1 MLGSWAGGPG
11 DGGAIST
18 DSPVPAPKK
27 RPILVVAAVAVAV
40 VAAIGWFAFRNLA
53 GQPQAAVPA
62 PPPSVGVQVVNEKG
76 VNRSFEFVG
85 HIKAVNEVELRARV
99 EGFLEKVLFTEGQHV
114 KVGQLL
120 YQIEKVQYQA
130 EVDRTKANIAID
142 EAELINAQVQYDRS
156 LDLSKQ
162 NFGTQALV
170 DTNKA
175 KLENAKGKL
184 LYDKA
189 ALLQAQ
195 ANLDYTDI
203 RSPIDG
209 RIGRIRYTVGNLVN
223 PASGMLGL
231 IVSQD
236 PIYVEFP
243 VSVRDLHTVRD
254 ARRDAAGPA
263 GVEGVLAKIEIRV
276 RLSDGQEYQYPGT
289 WNFTQP
295 RVDRQTDSLIIR
307 ATLPNPDGV
316 LEDGEFVTVMIRE
329 KVEEQRLVVPQA
341 ALQVDQSGYYAL
353 IVDKDHRVVQRR
365 VKTGPNEGTDVVVV
379 SGLEAGD
386 RVVVE
391 GIQKVR
397 PGQIVKEMVMPLPA
411 GG

>member
-1 MLGSWAGGPG
+1 
-11 DGGAIST
+11 
-18 DSPVPAPKK
+18 
-27 RPILVVAAVAVAV
+27 VVAVAVALV
-40 VAAIGWFAFRNLA
+40 VLAGVGWFLLRDVAASR
-53 GQPQAAVPA
+53 QTTAAPL
-62 PPPSVGVQVVNEKG
+62 PPTVGVQPVIEKG
-76 VNRSFEFVG
+76 VSRSFEFVG
-85 HIKAVNEVELRARV
+85 RIKAVNEVALRARV
-99 EGFLEKVLFTEGQHV
+99 EGFLEKALFIEGQHV

-142 EAELINAQVQYDRS
+142 EAELTNAQLQYDRS
-156 LDLSKQ
+156 LDLSTR
-162 NFGTQALV
+162 NFGTQSLV

-184 LYDKA
+184 LFDKA

-195 ANLDYTDI
+195 VNLDYTDI

-223 PASGMLGL
+223 PASGVLAI

-243 VSVRDLHTVRD
+243 VSVRDLHIIRD
-254 ARRDAAGPA
+254 ARASGGAA
-263 GVEGVLAKIEIRV
+263 GVLAKIDIRI
-276 RLSDGQEYQYPGT
+276 RLSDGQEYPHNGT

-316 LEDGEFVTVMIRE
+316 LEDGEFVTVVIRE
-329 KVEEQRLVVPQA
+329 KAEEQRLVVPQA

-353 IVDKDHRVVQRR
+353 IVDKQHKVVQRR

-379 SGLEAGD
+379 SGLELGD
-386 RVVVE
+386 NVIVD

-397 PGQIVKEMVMPLPA
+397 PGQIVKATVIPQPTA
-411 GG
+411 G

>member
-1 MLGSWAGGPG
+1 M
-11 DGGAIST
+11 
-18 DSPVPAPKK
+18 PAPKK
-27 RPILVVAAVAVAV
+27 RPVLVAVAAAVAV
-40 VAAIGWFAFRNLA
+40 VAVIGWFAFRNLA
-53 GQPQAAVPA
+53 SQPQAAVPA
-62 PPPSVGVQVVNEKG
+62 PPPSVGVQVVAEKG

-85 HIKAVNEVELRARV
+85 RIKAVNEVELRARV

-142 EAELINAQVQYDRS
+142 EAELTNAQLQYDRS
-156 LDLSKQ
+156 LDLSTR

-184 LYDKA
+184 LFDKA
-189 ALLQAQ
+189 ELLQAQ

-209 RIGRIRYTVGNLVN
+209 RIGRIRHTIGNLVN
-223 PASGMLGL
+223 PASGALAL

-243 VSVRDLHTVRD
+243 VSVRDLHTIRD

-263 GVEGVLAKIEIRV
+263 GVEGVLAKIDIRV
-276 RLSDGQEYQYPGT
+276 RLSDGQEYPYQRDLELHPA
-289 WNFTQP
+289 P
-295 RVDRQTDSLIIR
+295 RRPADR
-307 ATLPNPDGV
+307 
-316 LEDGEFVTVMIRE
+316 
-329 KVEEQRLVVPQA
+329 
-341 ALQVDQSGYYAL
+341 
-353 IVDKDHRVVQRR
+353 
-365 VKTGPNEGTDVVVV
+365 
-379 SGLEAGD
+379 
-386 RVVVE
+386 
-391 GIQKVR
+391 
-397 PGQIVKEMVMPLPA
+397 
-411 GG
+411 

>member
-18 DSPVPAPKK
+18 DLPVPAPKK
-27 RPILVVAAVAVAV
+27 RPILVAAAVAVAV

-53 GQPQAAVPA
+53 SQPQAAVPA
-62 PPPSVGVQVVNEKG
+62 PPPSVGVQVVTEKG

-85 HIKAVNEVELRARV
+85 RIKAINEVELRARV

-114 KVGQLL
+114 KAGQLL

-209 RIGRIRYTVGNLVN
+209 RIGRIRHTIGNLVN
-223 PASGMLGL
+223 PASG
-231 IVSQD
+231 
-236 PIYVEFP
+236 
-243 VSVRDLHTVRD
+243 
-254 ARRDAAGPA
+254 
-263 GVEGVLAKIEIRV
+263 VLA
-276 RLSDGQEYQYPGT
+276 L
-289 WNFTQP
+289 
-295 RVDRQTDSLIIR
+295 
-307 ATLPNPDGV
+307 
-316 LEDGEFVTVMIRE
+316 
-329 KVEEQRLVVPQA
+329 
-341 ALQVDQSGYYAL
+341 
-353 IVDKDHRVVQRR
+353 
-365 VKTGPNEGTDVVVV
+365 TGNST
-379 SGLEAGD
+379 
-386 RVVVE
+386 
-391 GIQKVR
+391 
-397 PGQIVKEMVMPLPA
+397 
-411 GG
+411 